1 MPQRPIAD
9 DERQRVSSYL
19 LSQGEK
25 YSWLA
30 LWPRVVDARI
40 DFLNTLNRVSP
51 EQAAWKP
58 APEDWSIEEV
68 AQHVLD
74 GSRRNADMI
83 ANLAFGREPNLGPQG
98 IGAIDPA
105 QRAAALSWPDL
116 VDALLD
122 DSRQFSNVIDGLP
135 EPPAFEPRPAHPF
148 FGPLHSRG
156 WFMFQRV
163 HDLDHVNQVN
173 AIKET
178 AGYPEGPSP

>member
-1 MPQRPIAD
+1 MPQRTIST
-9 DERQRVSSYL
+9 DEVQRVSGYL
-19 LSQGEK
+19 LAQGEK
-25 YSWLA
+25 YGWLE
-30 LWPRVVDARI
+30 LWPRVMAGRI
-40 DFLNTLNRVSP
+40 DFLNTLNRVSA

-58 APEDWSIEEV
+58 GGDDWSIEEV

-83 ANLAFGREPNLGPQG
+83 RNLSFGREPNLGPQG
-98 IGAIDPA
+98 IGAIDPE
-105 QRAAALSWPDL
+105 QRAADL
-116 VDALLD
+116 EWSTLVEALLE
-122 DSRQFSNVIDGLP
+122 DSRIFGNVIDGLP

-148 FGPLHSRG
+148 FGPLHSRA

-178 AGYPEGPSP
+178 EGYPA

>member
-1 MPQRPIAD
+1 MPQRPISD
-9 DERQRVSSYL
+9 NEIDRVSSYL
-19 LSQGEK
+19 LAQGEK
-25 YSWLA
+25 YSWIQ

-40 DFLNTLNRVSP
+40 DFLDTLNRVSA

-58 APEDWSIEEV
+58 GPDDWSIEEV

-83 ANLAFGREPNLGPQG
+83 HNLSFGREPNLGPQG

-105 QRAAALSWPDL
+105 QRAADLDWPDL
-116 VDALLD
+116 VNALLD
-122 DSRQFSNVIDGLP
+122 DSRTFGNVIDGLP
-135 EPPAFEPRPAHPF
+135 EPPSYEIRPSHPY
-148 FGPLHSRG
+148 FGPLHSRA

-173 AIKET
+173 EIKET
-178 AGYPEGPSP
+178 EGYPA

>member
-1 MPQRPIAD
+1 MPQRAISN
-9 DERQRVSSYL
+9 DEVQRVSSYL
-19 LSQGEK
+19 LGQAEK
-25 YSWLA
+25 YSWLT
-30 LWPRVVDARI
+30 LWPRVVAARLE
-40 DFLNTLNRVSP
+40 FLGTLDRVSV

-58 APEDWSIEEV
+58 GADDWSIEEV

-105 QRAAALSWPDL
+105 QRAAELSWPEL
-116 VDALLD
+116 VDALRD
-122 DSRQFSNVIDGLP
+122 DSRRFANVIDGLP
-135 EPPAFEPRPAHPF
+135 EPPATEPRPSHPF
-148 FGPLHSRG
+148 FGPLHSRA

-163 HDLDHVNQVN
+163 HDLDHVGQVN

-178 AGYPEGPSP
+178 EGYPS